1 MRHLARVG
9 CIDRQQFA
17 RSSSRTLPSILGRF
31 LGSVQLRL
39 QVASLPGSQNL
50 LDPPLYKLSSLV
62 PIHAAAQ

>member
-1 MRHLARVG
+1 VREVASTASSLLDHLAALFP
-9 CIDRQQFA
+9 QFWA
-17 RSSSRTLPSILGRF
+17 VF